1 MSRGPG
7 KDFLPPEI
15 ERVVIT
21 APRIRRRIRELA
33 GQITADY
40 QGRDLCLVTVL
51 RGGVFF
57 LVDLARALGVPVSV
71 EFLGITSYG
80 PAARSGA
87 VRLTK
92 DLDEGI
98 SGRHVLV
105 VEDIVDTGLTLSYIY
120 RNLQQRAPAS
130 LAICVL
136 LDRPRRRIADL
147 PIAYRGF
154 EIPDIF
160 VVGYGLDWRQK
171 YRNLPYIASLRPSA
185 YEPRAE

>member
-1 MSRGPG
+1 MSIGSE
-7 KDFLPPEI
+7 KDFLPTEI

-21 APRIRRRIRELA
+21 ASRVRRRVRELA
-33 GQITADY
+33 AEITADY
-40 QGRDLCLVTVL
+40 QGRDLYLVTVL
-51 RGGVFF
+51 KGGAFF
-57 LVDLARALGVPVSV
+57 LVDLARALRIPLSV

-98 SGRHVLV
+98 SGRHVLI

-130 LAICVL
+130 LAICVF
-136 LDRPRRRIADL
+136 LDRPHRRIADL

-154 EIPDIF
+154 EIPDLF

-171 YRNLPYIASLRPSA
+171 YRNLPYIASLKPSA
-185 YEPRAE
+185 YEGAPQ